1 MSTATLRQP
10 PKVEQYHV
18 ELVER
23 TGDDTRPLRSGFA
36 RDADACASL
45 WAAWEAIAILSGRQ
59 RYVRVTTLYARPP
72 LAGAR

>member
-1 MSTATLRQP
+1 MSTDTLRQP

-23 TGDDTRPLRSGFA
+23 NGDDTRPLRSAFA
-36 RDADACASL
+36 RDAEACAAL
-45 WAAWEAIAILSGRQ
+45 WAAWEAIAILSGRT
-59 RYVRVTTLYARPP
+59 RYVRTTTLYARPA